1 MDLYIASNIL
11 AVVNSASTNKGV
23 HISFPNSVFVFL
35 ELIPRSTITL
45 GFINLSHYFGVGVST
60 VIISPL
66 IFIIPFLLLTLG
78 FVFFLISL
86 DCSVCCL
93 FEDILLIFF
102 NQFVSCHWIVWV
114 LYICWVLTI
123 CGVHDLQTFSPTQWV
138 AFLFSLDEEMMI
150 SFAAQRSFSLIQSCL
165 LIFAF
170 VAFTLG
176 MRVKN
181 YS

>member
-93 FEDILLIFF
+93 FEDILLIFLISLF
-102 NQFVSCHWIVWV
+102 LVIELYEFFIYVW
-114 LYICWVLTI
+114 Y
-123 CGVHDLQTFSPTQWV
+123 
-138 AFLFSLDEEMMI
+138 
-150 SFAAQRSFSLIQSCL
+150 
-165 LIFAF
+165 
-170 VAFTLG
+170 
-176 MRVKN
+176 
-181 YS
+181 